1 MRFSNESAFT
11 RWVCDEIRHVNGV
24 VTAFVASEMQ
34 AAGIPDRYVCHR
46 TWRGW
51 VEVKITTPT
60 HAGAPSAL
68 QRKFLRDHAE
78 RGDNAVVLRLDA
90 RASRVQVE
98 DADGSLLA
106 GVPLAAI
113 VDAPRPGLKILELLR
128 SAT

>member
-1 MRFSNESAFT
+1 MRFNNESVFT
-11 RWVCDEIRHVNGV
+11 RWACDELRHVNAV

-46 TWRGW
+46 SWRGW
-51 VEVKITTPT
+51 VEVKKDT
-60 HAGAPSAL
+60 GQPSAL

-78 RGDNAVVLRLDA
+78 RGDNAVVLRLDTREA
-90 RASRVQVE
+90 RVRVE

-106 GVPLAAI
+106 GVPLSAI